1 MNELAQVK
9 AKTLTMPAAAYILP
23 TALFVNTMVLF
34 ALNQNGGI
42 PGWIKLAATL
52 FLSF

>member
-1 MNELAQVK
+1 MSHLAQVK
-9 AKTLTMPAAAYILP
+9 AKTLSMPAAVYILP
-23 TALFVNTMVLF
+23 AALLVNTMVLF
-34 ALNQNGGI
+34 TLDLNSGI

>member
-1 MNELAQVK
+1 MSELAQVK
-9 AKTLTMPAAAYILP
+9 AKVVAMPAAAYILP
-23 TALFVNTMVLF
+23 TALLVNTTVLF
-34 ALNQNGGI
+34 ALDQNAGI

>member
-1 MNELAQVK
+1 MSELAQVK
-9 AKTLTMPAAAYILP
+9 AKAFTMPAAAYILP
-23 TALFVNTMVLF
+23 TALLVNTTVLF
-34 ALNQNGGI
+34 TLDLSGGI